1 MCAATQSDVGANFRF
16 IFFLF
21 FQLHSVT
28 PFEPDSSR
36 EYEVSLARIPSVGF
50 IRVHRFFRSF
60 VLIDR
65 MRVVHGSLA
74 LRFGALFTKQRN
86 ASPPTPTTTL
96 KTPTT
101 RGRRRRCVASTSSSE
116 TAEEFC
122 VHVDEKNVVV
132 GSASRRET
140 VSTRALG
147 RGSFAVVL
155 KRRPD
160 GSGDDYK
167 ASSLADMS
175 ILVTR
180 RSALKDVWPG
190 ALDVVTSGVCQA
202 RETGGYEE
210 TMSREL
216 EEELGSDAAAGA
228 MVVKLFEFP
237 YEDKYMRVWGACF
250 EVLLRDDAEL
260 AFEDGE
266 VATGE
271 FQPLDELAATLAS
284 DPGDFTP
291 IGRYVLGSYLAF
303 KDCGAMPP
311 ASWAE
316 RHVEPTSE

>member
-1 MCAATQSDVGANFRF
+1 M
-16 IFFLF
+16 
-21 FQLHSVT
+21 
-28 PFEPDSSR
+28 
-36 EYEVSLARIPSVGF
+36 
-50 IRVHRFFRSF
+50 
-60 VLIDR
+60 
-65 MRVVHGSLA
+65 
-74 LRFGALFTKQRN
+74 
-86 ASPPTPTTTL
+86 
-96 KTPTT
+96 
-101 RGRRRRCVASTSSSE
+101 
-116 TAEEFC
+116 
-122 VHVDEKNVVV
+122 HVDEKNVVV

-155 KRRPD
+155 KRRRRERRD
-160 GSGDDYK
+160 GDGPLSSSSSSSSG
-167 ASSLADMS
+167 MS

-202 RETGGYEE
+202 REAGGYEE

-228 MVVKLFEFP
+228 AVVKLFEFP

-250 EVLLRDDAEL
+250 EVVLRDDAEL

-266 VATGE
+266 VAAGE
-271 FQPLDELAATLAS
+271 FQSLDALAAMLAS

-303 KDCGAMPP
+303 KECGAMPP

-316 RHVEPTSE
+316 RHVEPNLG